1 MARTVAEAQQALKN
15 RGFDPGLIDGAAG
28 ENTAA
33 AVVAFQ
39 KSRGLKETG
48 KLDPETLAELFPA
61 AQPRTIQATLMDY
74 VLNYAQSK
82 IVLIAGALVVSVVGW
97 VNTQFGLS
105 VPAEVSDWVTT
116 GLVLAGGGAIAII
129 RGWGKDTPRVAS
141 VTPAVIQKPQE
152 YTK

>member
-39 KSRGLKETG
+39 KSSGLKETG
-48 KLDPETLAELFPA
+48 KLDPETLAILFPSA
-61 AQPRTIQATLMDY
+61 RPNTIQATVMDY

-82 IVLIAGALVVSVVGW
+82 IVWAAGVLVVAVVGW
-97 VNTQFGLS
+97 VQTQFGFD
-105 VPAEVSDWVTT
+105 VPPGVSEWVTS

-129 RGWGKDTPRVAS
+129 RGWGKDTPRIAS